1 MSRDFTI
8 CDRYTSGQLLT
19 ESAPP
24 DATVL
29 FGEFYNAAFRL
40 RDRPSKLRYAA
51 LSNGVSSQHCAC
63 DNLLCSY
70 HEIKSAATAA
80 EGLCRM
86 FISIVQGVHA
96 LQRADRGLPSWH
108 DGQPDAESGSFQAIF
123 SLPSYTPDARMVGKF
138 ERIVRAAA
146 WARRDAIP
154 SLRALLPC
162 AHPGSLFPARGPQIK
177 NSHSSRKAHR

>member
-108 DGQPDAESGSFQAIF
+108 DGQRDAESGSFQAIF
-123 SLPSYTPDARMVGKF
+123 SLFLPTRRM
-138 ERIVRAAA
+138 RA
-146 WARRDAIP
+146 W
-154 SLRALLPC
+154 
-162 AHPGSLFPARGPQIK
+162 
-177 NSHSSRKAHR
+177 